1 MLAMGLLLLV
11 DPRGPCPVL
20 TQDESRP
27 LPLSRYREPVNWEF
41 EAEVF
46 QWRGPA
52 PYFFV
57 ATPANVD
64 HFLHAH
70 LGELT
75 YGWGGIPAQVLIGA
89 TEVTTSLMPKDGVYL
104 VPLKVALRRAEDVDD
119 GDIVRVHLKVG
130 QQGVADP
137 GGNAG
142 VTTFVIDAQVAIDL
156 AAGGAPIPPHHSL
169 TAPTLLRSQVLALV
183 YESVRRG
190 EIDERAGRQ
199 ILDDIR
205 GLRIR
210 FLGDRSLEDHA
221 WRLAA
226 KLNWP
231 DIHQVEYIAL
241 TQLQADALVTL
252 DVEVATAARAFVRV
266 ASPADILMPA
276 SRR

>member
-1 MLAMGLLLLV
+1 V
-11 DPRGPCPVL
+11 D
-20 TQDESRP
+20 
-27 LPLSRYREPVNWEF
+27 WEF

-57 ATPANVD
+57 ATPAHVD
-64 HFLHAH
+64 DFLHAH

-75 YGWGGIPAQVLIGA
+75 YGWGVIPAQVRIGD
-89 TEVTTSLMPKDGVYL
+89 TEVATSLIPKDDVYL
-104 VPLKVALRRAEDVDD
+104 VPLKVALRRPEGIDD
-119 GDIVRVHLKVG
+119 GDNVRVRLQVG
-130 QQGVADP
+130 RQNV
-137 GGNAG
+137 GGPCESTG
-142 VTTFVIDAQVAIDL
+142 MTTFVIDARVAINL
-156 AAGGAPIPPHHSL
+156 ASDGATIPPERSL

-183 YESVRRG
+183 YESVHRG
-190 EIDERAGRQ
+190 EIDERAGRK

-210 FLGDRSLEDHA
+210 FLGDRSLEDHT

-231 DIHQVEYIAL
+231 DIYQVEYIAL

-252 DVEVATAARAFVRV
+252 DDKLAAAARAFVKT
-266 ASPADILMPA
+266 ASPVDIIRP
-276 SRR
+276 

>member
-1 MLAMGLLLLV
+1 M
-11 DPRGPCPVL
+11 D
-20 TQDESRP
+20 
-27 LPLSRYREPVNWEF
+27 WEF

-57 ATPANVD
+57 ATPAHVD
-64 HFLHAH
+64 DFLHAH
-70 LGELT
+70 HSELT
-75 YGWGGIPAQVLIGA
+75 YGWGVIPAQVRIGD
-89 TEVTTSLMPKDGVYL
+89 TEVTTSLIPKDGVYL
-104 VPLKVALRRAEDVDD
+104 VPLKVALRRPEGIDD
-119 GDIVRVHLKVG
+119 GDQVRVRLHVG
-130 QQGVADP
+130 RQSSEGP
-137 GGNAG
+137 TETAG
-142 VTTFVIDAQVAIDL
+142 MTTFVIDARVAIDL
-156 AAGGAPIPPHHSL
+156 ATGGAPIPSEHSL

-183 YESVRRG
+183 YESVHRG
-190 EIDERAGRQ
+190 EIDERTGRT

-231 DIHQVEYIAL
+231 DIHQAEYIAL

-252 DVEVATAARAFVRV
+252 DDELAAAARAFVKT
-266 ASPADILMPA
+266 ASPADILRP
-276 SRR
+276 